1 MLFSSNYAKDKNLYL
16 TFISNPNKEKVK
28 EMDNNSNIIFLN
40 PNYILNAFH
49 VLMAVNKGF
58 YNIKLGKTKSKE
70 FKKEII
76 HCATNENKLF
86 DSLKIHNIE
95 KNDENNYYV
104 VFIDYD
110 KEEIQNIIN
119 DLEGM
124 EISVD
129 NYANFLNFDNLV
141 KHFKINEITEVDG
154 KENGI
159 QKAIYNR
166 IATKELK

>member
-1 MLFSSNYAKDKNLYL
+1 MMFTSKYANDKNLYL
-16 TFISNPNKEKVK
+16 TFISNPNKEKIK
-28 EMDNNSNIIFLN
+28 SIDNRLNIIFLN

-76 HCATNENKLF
+76 HCTTNENKLI

-95 KNDENNYYV
+95 KNEENNYYV
-104 VFIDYD
+104 VFFDYD
-110 KEEIQNIIN
+110 KEEIKNIIN

-141 KHFKINEITEVDG
+141 KHFQINEENEINDI
-154 KENGI
+154 ENGI
-159 QKAIYNR
+159 ERAIYNR